1 MAALPVRPKKEP
13 YKELILFFRK
23 STLKLASLTLWL
35 LLIGACFYFSWANGW
50 THETLLTA
58 LVNLVD
64 SPYGPLI
71 YMVIFA
77 LHPLVFSSAAILGIA
92 GGALFGAGSTTNL
105 VWAVVYAVIGSQSAA
120 HVAYG
125 IGRFLGDGL
134 LPEGKQA
141 SVIHRYAGRL
151 RRHSF
156 ETIFVMRLLFLPFDL
171 VDYAAGILR
180 INWKAFALATLLG
193 ALPGTVAFVSF
204 GASIDLKQ
212 LAVGAAPTFDPRVFG
227 FSVAL
232 FVVSLIVSRF
242 VKKREKLRAVPA
254 AQP

>member
-1 MAALPVRPKKEP
+1 L
-13 YKELILFFRK
+13 LSRK
-23 STLKLASLTLWL
+23 NVLKLISLALWL
-35 LLIGACFYFSWANGW
+35 LLIGAYLYLSWVNGW
-50 THETLLTA
+50 NHETWLTA

-71 YMVIFA
+71 YIVIFA
-77 LHPLVFSSAAILGIA
+77 LHPLVFSSAALLGIA
-92 GGALFGAGSTTNL
+92 GGLFFGAGATTNL
-105 VWAVVYAVIGSQSAA
+105 IWAVIYAVIGSQSAA

-141 SVIHRYAGRL
+141 SVIHRYADRL

-171 VDYAAGILR
+171 VDYAAGFLR
-180 INWKAFALATLLG
+180 INWRAFALATLLG

-212 LAVGAAPTFDPRVFG
+212 LASGAAPTFNPRVFG
-227 FSVAL
+227 FSLAL
-232 FVVSLIVSRF
+232 FIGSLGIAHLL
-242 VKKREKLRAVPA
+242 KKREQRRIALV